1 MEVENIYNIFLCYID
16 FFIWYVHLLQS
27 SVHIFG
33 YYAHLISILSIP
45 DATFIYE
52 KGAVGLK
59 AIGIIYKNIINNDWF
74 LMLSADILDE

>member
-1 MEVENIYNIFLCYID
+1 M
-16 FFIWYVHLLQS
+16 
-27 SVHIFG
+27 
-33 YYAHLISILSIP
+33 SIP